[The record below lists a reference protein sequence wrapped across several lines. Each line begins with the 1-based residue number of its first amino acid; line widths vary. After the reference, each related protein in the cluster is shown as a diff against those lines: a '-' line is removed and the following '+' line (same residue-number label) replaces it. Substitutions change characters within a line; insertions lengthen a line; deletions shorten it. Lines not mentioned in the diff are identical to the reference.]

1 MKQKYKS
8 LYGGKRRLTAVEY
21 LSQILVARKIE
32 STGKR
37 VIDNFWKDPVL
48 LKEVK
53 LTEVFVRKLT
63 SLYGEEPVLRAFMR
77 SDMQHVW
84 STNFPGIEQ
93 KIKEEQAKVEAAE
106 TIKATEISQNREHAR
121 EQYGNTTLLGKLREL
136 DG

>member
-8 LYGGKRRLTAVEY
+8 LYGGKRRLTTVEY

-32 STGKR
+32 SSGKR
-37 VIDNFWKDPVL
+37 VVDNFWKDTVL

-53 LTEVFVRKLT
+53 LTEVFVRRFV

-77 SDMQHVW
+77 PDMQHVW

-93 KIKEEQAKVEAAE
+93 KIKEEKSKLDAALSL
-106 TIKATEISQNREHAR
+106 KAPEISKDREHTR